1 MATLEVI
8 NVGSSANDGTGDP
21 LRVAFEKVNNNFANL
36 WATGFNTTDA
46 VTIGNST
53 QAIFTVPVAAFT
65 QATLQV
71 NTTDANSANSQNIVI
86 NAAISSDGNS
96 VKFTGHSTTFFGD
109 PLTNYDMD
117 VVSGNVVL
125 YSVPLVDS
133 QLNHFIAYQ
142 ITYYTLPEGSYI
154 VINQDTTD
162 YLGTEASQI
171 LITES

>member
-21 LRVAFEKVNNNFANL
+21 LRVAFEKVNNNFAAL
-36 WATGFNTTDA
+36 WATGFNTTEA
-46 VTIGNST
+46 ITIGDTT
-53 QAIFTVPVAAFT
+53 QAIFTVPVGVFT
-65 QATLQV
+65 QATFQI

-86 NAAISSDGNS
+86 NAAVNSDGDA

-133 QLNHFIAYQ
+133 QLTHYIAYQ
-142 ITYYTLPEGSYI
+142 VTYNPPPGGSYI
-154 VINQDTTD
+154 VLNQDSSD
-162 YLGTEASQI
+162 YLGTEDSQI